1 MELKDKGYRIANHY
15 NPLTGFV
22 QMCVEKRYVDL
33 LTGEEYY
40 SVVAYV
46 RNREHA
52 EEVIRSRKPLW

>member
-1 MELKDKGYRIANHY
+1 MGYRIANHY

-22 QMCVEKRYVDL
+22 QMCVEKRYRDL

-40 SVVAYV
+40 TIVAYA

-52 EEVIRSRKPLW
+52 EEIIRLRKPLWQ